1 MSVLQVGFCPLDKVG
16 WASLLACWGAERK
29 NIPIFFAAGTGR
41 EEPEGVS
48 GDRNNARGEKAEQS
62 NAAQEGHTEW
72 LASAVGLSCWVEELC
87 L

>member
-1 MSVLQVGFCPLDKVG
+1 M
-16 WASLLACWGAERK
+16 
-29 NIPIFFAAGTGR
+29 
-41 EEPEGVS
+41 S

-62 NAAQEGHTEW
+62 NAAQEGRTEW